1 MRKYVYLFELDSV
14 RKTDDE
20 IITGQ
25 RALYDEIVLNGNIV
39 VLTYNQLVDSRGFFS
54 LLRDENYSK
63 SLIRLFEM
71 GAIRLSQF
79 GDIRTVSQYLL
90 QSMEDDKEFIY
101 SALPLCYSQK
111 RLTALMK
118 RCLMYSDLSEIYGY
132 IECAR
137 QRSDT
142 AQDTLDQLF
151 VELVDGVEQKS
162 RLTIDQMKLVLE
174 NLYAFLGTVLRI
186 STLHDIYIYPRDP
199 QEYSELKLSNIL
211 QAVMD
216 FQNVIDQPLF
226 ADAVRLLRGLEA
238 TQQGNNNRSVYIRDI
253 SGQTQQASL
262 ECRQYAQAIVDLCY
276 NYACENS
283 IRNISKHYNVNEL
296 LEHMPQKPSFQADF
310 FARMQQYWND
320 GNAADERFQTNET
333 NRFEVF
339 SGRDRIPDFR
349 KAVRIVEYVDY
360 KAGTQEQ
367 QVHRYEYKVSVQK
380 RKQRGTV
387 MLAILQKLF
396 FAAVCIPIAY
406 VLNMAFDLLQDLF
419 DAYLQINT
427 VIKTFVMLL
436 FTEGITTALSKR
448 FPRMLTLSEAI
459 GCIGKLFADAVHILS
474 RKSSAYFNHCE
485 QDVNLCEPYSQGLPI
500 RYARSAALKKYIC
513 FWEQIPMKHHK
524 IYPVADVNE
533 PETVAELMRLE
544 EMYNYHFGIV
554 YESSYNRLIVDPVVA
569 DDGRLFP
576 YERIMPKNK
585 GGVVIL
591 TRYKGKYLLLHQ
603 FRHAIRRDQYAF
615 PRGFSDADCTLE
627 EDVRRELREEMGAV
641 LIDEPRELGRI
652 VSDSGLT
659 GGCVH
664 VFLAEIEHYEQHPD
678 TEGIRGV
685 VLLEQA
691 ELDEW
696 VRTGKIDDGFTL
708 SALALFRSISL
719 SSQR

>member
-20 IITGQ
+20 IIAGQ

-54 LLRDENYSK
+54 LLRDGKYSQ

-162 RLTIDQMKLVLE
+162 RLTIDQMRIVLE
-174 NLYAFLGTVLRI
+174 NLYALLGTVLRI

-199 QEYSELKLSNIL
+199 KEYRELKLSNIL

-216 FQNVIDQPLF
+216 FQNVTDQPLF

-253 SGQTQQASL
+253 SGQTQQASS

-283 IRNISKHYNVNEL
+283 ICNISKHYNVNEF

-310 FARMQQYWND
+310 FARMRQYWND
-320 GNAADERFQTNET
+320 GTAANERFQTNET
-333 NRFEVF
+333 NQFEVF
-339 SGRDRIPDFR
+339 SRQDRIPDFR
-349 KAVRIVEYVDY
+349 EAVRIVEYVDY

-367 QVHRYEYKVSVQK
+367 QIRRYEYEAAGQK
-380 RKQRGTV
+380 RNQRRSV
-387 MLAILQKLF
+387 MRAILQKMFFAVLCIFIACTVELMFTLLQNEFDTYFQFDTVVETLAMLF
-396 FAAVCIPIAY
+396 F
-406 VLNMAFDLLQDLF
+406 
-419 DAYLQINT
+419 
-427 VIKTFVMLL
+427 
-436 FTEGITTALSKR
+436 TEAITTVLAKR
-448 FPRMLTLSEAI
+448 FPSVLTLSDAV
-459 GCIGKLFADAVHILS
+459 GGIGKLIADMVQILR
-474 RKSSAYFNHCE
+474 RKSSAYFNNCE
-485 QDVNLCEPYSQGLPI
+485 QGASVCEPYSSGKPI
-500 RYARSAALKKYIC
+500 RYVTSAGLKKYTG
-513 FWEQIPMKHHK
+513 FWTQIPLKQNK
-524 IYPVADVNE
+524 IYPVADVNQ

-554 YESSYNRLIVDPVVA
+554 YESPYNRLIVDPVVA
-569 DDGRLFP
+569 DDGSLFP
-576 YERIMPKNK
+576 YERIMPTNQD
-585 GGVVIL
+585 GVVIL

-615 PRGFSDADCTLE
+615 PRGFSDPGCTPE
-627 EDVRRELREEMGAV
+627 EDVRRELCEELGADLV
-641 LIDEPRELGRI
+641 GEPRELGRI

-678 TEGIRGV
+678 TEGIRSV

-696 VRTGKIDDGFTL
+696 VRAGKIDDGFTL
-708 SALALFRSISL
+708 SALALFQGRSFCHG
-719 SSQR
+719 

>member
-20 IITGQ
+20 IIAGQ

-54 LLRDENYSK
+54 LLRDGKYSQ

-151 VELVDGVEQKS
+151 MELVDGVEQKS
-162 RLTIDQMKLVLE
+162 RLTIDQMQIVLE
-174 NLYAFLGTVLRI
+174 NLYALLGTVLRI

-199 QEYSELKLSNIL
+199 KEYRELKLSNTL

-216 FQNVIDQPLF
+216 FQNVTDQPLF
-226 ADAVRLLRGLEA
+226 TDAVRLLRGLEA

-283 IRNISKHYNVNEL
+283 ICNISKHYNVNEL

-310 FARMQQYWND
+310 FARMKQYWND
-320 GNAADERFQTNET
+320 GNAANERFQTNET

-339 SGRDRIPDFR
+339 SRRDRIPDFR
-349 KAVRIVEYVDY
+349 EAVRIVEYVDY

-367 QVHRYEYKVSVQK
+367 QIRRYEYEVAGQK
-380 RKQRGTV
+380 RNQRRSV
-387 MLAILQKLF
+387 MRAILQKMFFAVLCIFIACTVELIFTLLQNKFDTYFQFDTVVETLVMLF
-396 FAAVCIPIAY
+396 F
-406 VLNMAFDLLQDLF
+406 
-419 DAYLQINT
+419 
-427 VIKTFVMLL
+427 
-436 FTEGITTALSKR
+436 TEAITTVLSKH
-448 FPRMLTLSEAI
+448 FPSVLTLSDAV
-459 GCIGKLFADAVHILS
+459 GGIGKLITDMVQILG
-474 RKSSAYFNHCE
+474 RKSSAYFNNCG
-485 QDVNLCEPYSQGLPI
+485 QGASVCEPYSSGKPI
-500 RYARSAALKKYIC
+500 RYVTSAGLKKYTG
-513 FWEQIPMKHHK
+513 FWTQIPLKQNK
-524 IYPVADVNE
+524 IYPVADVNQ

-544 EMYNYHFGIV
+544 EIYNYHFGIV
-554 YESSYNRLIVDPVVA
+554 YESPYNRLIVDPVVA
-569 DDGRLFP
+569 DDGSLFP
-576 YERIMPKNK
+576 YERIMPTNQD
-585 GGVVIL
+585 GVVIL
-591 TRYKGKYLLLHQ
+591 TRYEGKYLLLHQ

-615 PRGFSDADCTLE
+615 PRGFSDPGCTPE
-627 EDVRRELREEMGAV
+627 QDVRRELREELGADLV
-641 LIDEPRELGRI
+641 DEPREIGRI

-664 VFLAEIEHYEQHPD
+664 VFWAEIEHYEQHPD
-678 TEGIRGV
+678 AEGIRNV

-696 VRTGKIDDGFTL
+696 VRAGKIDDGFTL
-708 SALALFRSISL
+708 SALALFQGRSFCHG
-719 SSQR
+719 